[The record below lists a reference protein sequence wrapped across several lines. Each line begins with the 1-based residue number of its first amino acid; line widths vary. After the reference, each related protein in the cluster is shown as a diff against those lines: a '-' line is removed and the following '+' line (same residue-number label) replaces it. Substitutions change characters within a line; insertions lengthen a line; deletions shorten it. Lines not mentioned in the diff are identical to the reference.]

1 MSATVRIAL
10 TAASLSILTP
20 WVSTAA
26 ELRHLQGSWEGVS
39 EGHEAEGKV
48 SITVTGNTLYFRGLK
63 PTQRYAATVTLPA
76 GTAPQQLHA
85 TLKDGPS
92 PKEIGTVVYAILKIE
107 NGTLTLAGISASDAQ
122 SPRRAGH
129 DPFENNSMFRYD
141 LRRVPRK

>member
-1 MSATVRIAL
+1 MPDAADVVIVGGGVIGLATAYHLSLAGARVTVLEQRQVGGQASGAAAGIVEPAPGDSPLTAL

-85 TLKDGPS
+85 TLG
-92 PKEIGTVVYAILKIE
+92 
-107 NGTLTLAGISASDAQ
+107 
-122 SPRRAGH
+122 
-129 DPFENNSMFRYD
+129 
-141 LRRVPRK
+141 